1 MLLTTHM
8 SLASTTCG
16 WFADFSVAHL
26 APGELSRG
34 PSLAYNSL
42 GENETTAG
50 PANLHGNTPVTTDS
64 SQQETFIYTHK
75 LDRYS

>member
-1 MLLTTHM
+1 MLLMTNM

-64 SQQETFIYTHK
+64 SQRETFIYTHK
-75 LDRYS
+75 LDRYT

>member
-1 MLLTTHM
+1 MTNM

-64 SQQETFIYTHK
+64 SQRETFIYTHK
-75 LDRYS
+75 LDRYT

>member
-1 MLLTTHM
+1 MLLTANR

-16 WFADFSVAHL
+16 WFADFSIACL

-34 PSLAYNSL
+34 ASLAYNSL
-42 GENETTAG
+42 GGNETTAG

-75 LDRYS
+75 LNRYT